1 MPKVVLS
8 LENFGFISWTRIS
21 EVLKNLGLDTCRLQH
36 WNKRVWNDTDNFI
49 YASMYAKRCTISWK
63 FRIYFVNKN
72 FGGTQ
77 KSWFRH
83 LSATALE
90 QKGLKWNDT
99 DNFIYA
105 SMYAKSCTISWK
117 FRIYFVNKNF
127 GGTQKSWF
135 RHLSATALEQKGLKW
150 YRQLYLCLHVCQKL
164 YYLLKISDLFREQE
178 FRRYSKILV

>member
-1 MPKVVLS
+1 MPKS
-8 LENFGFISWTRIS
+8 
-21 EVLKNLGLDTCRLQH
+21 
-36 WNKRVWNDTDNFI
+36 
-49 YASMYAKRCTISWK
+49 CTISWK

-90 QKGLKWNDT
+90 QKGLKWYRQLYLCLHVCQKVVLSLENFGFISWTRISEVLTNLGLDTCRLQHWNKRVWNDT

-150 YRQLYLCLHVCQKL
+150 YRQLYLCLHVCQNL